1 MTTSAAP
8 DRLLAEPPLR
18 AVVRLAAPTTMVMA
32 VSAVSNVVYTIYV
45 SRIGVDAIG
54 AVSLVFPVSL
64 LALTSM
70 GGGVGAG
77 AASAIAR
84 AHGGGRTAAAAE
96 LAGEALL
103 LCVMLGVGFGLAT
116 LVGAPAL
123 FRLMGATGA
132 VHEGATLFA
141 RVLFGGVAIT
151 FFSMMLDSVLR
162 GEGNVRVPATWSV
175 VSLLLQMVITPV
187 FMFTLGLGLVG
198 GALAMLACHLA
209 CIPPRLRWI
218 FGGKSLVRPTLRIT
232 ETRLAPMREILRV
245 GIPAAASTSI
255 NNIAL
260 MTLTA
265 VVARL
270 GEKDLAA
277 YGLGTRLDFVLMSFA
292 YGVSAGVLTLVGL
305 ATGARRPDRV
315 RAFTTRGV
323 ALAIGLLLVPG
334 LLFYWR
340 PGLWLGM
347 FTDDPGVHAIG
358 AQYFR
363 IVGPTY
369 PLLGISMVIA
379 FAFQGIGRPTLPLV
393 LTIVRVAGVLIAA
406 VVCTRQLGLGER
418 AVFVCIAAGNVLG
431 AASLVALF
439 TTMERRLH
447 SVPQWTKPVPA
458 P

>member
-84 AHGGGRTAAAAE
+84 AHGAGRTAAAAE

-305 ATGARRPDRV
+305 ATGARRSDRV
-315 RAFTTRGV
+315 RAFTLRGV
-323 ALAIGLLLVPG
+323 TLAVGLLLVPG

-347 FTDDPGVHAIG
+347 FTDDADVHAIG
-358 AQYFR
+358 GLYFR

-369 PLLGISMVIA
+369 PLLGITMVIA
-379 FAFQGIGRPTLPLV
+379 FAFQGIGRATLPLV
-393 LTIVRVAGVLIAA
+393 LTIVRVACVLVGA
-406 VVCTRQLGLGER
+406 VVCTQHFGLGER
-418 AVFVCIAAGNVLG
+418 AVFVCIAVGNVLG

-447 SVPQWTKPVPA
+447 SAPQWTKPVPA